1 MENCLKLVELNETP
15 LAQMKK
21 TLQDSSEFI
30 YAGFWRRF
38 FAFITDY
45 LLLWCIG
52 SSIIYVFGES
62 VQVNIGLA
70 VFGWSYFVFMESSEG
85 GATLGKMLLKIR
97 VTDLW
102 GDKISVGKSFVRHLG
117 QIVSIITLGIGF
129 LMVSFTKN
137 KQGLHDIMAGC
148 LVIKKNQ
155 ETKIQEPSII
165 KKFVDKLI
173 TKIQDLSINI
183 KFLDKLMNFMGVK
196 NEGWK
201 RIIIAIF
208 PIYFILYIWW
218 WEEEKYITN
227 DVWLFLLAVAIIIFV
242 WVFGIK
248 TITKIITWIREGFKK
263 N

>member
-1 MENCLKLVELNETP
+1 
-15 LAQMKK
+15 MKK

-38 FAFITDY
+38 FAFITDS
-45 LLLWCIG
+45 LLLGCIG
-52 SSIIYVFGES
+52 SISIYVFGES
-62 VQVNIGLA
+62 IQVYLWHG
-70 VFGWSYFVFMESSEG
+70 FWGWIYFVFMESSEG
-85 GATLGKMLLKIR
+85 GATLGKMLLGIR

-102 GDKISVGKSFVRHLG
+102 GNRISDGKSFLRHLAL
-117 QIVSIITLGIGF
+117 IVNPITLGIGF
-129 LMVSFTKN
+129 LMVGFTKN

-196 NEGWK
+196 DEGWK
-201 RIIIAIF
+201 RIIIVIF
-208 PIYFILYIWW
+208 PIYFILYMWW
-218 WEEEKYITN
+218 WDENNKYITD
-227 DVWLFLLAVAIIIFV
+227 DVWWFLLAVAIIIFV

-248 TITKIITWIREGFKK
+248 TITKIITWISEGFKK